1 MPVLSIPTPELESHV
16 FYPAI
21 KQACHKFLYDLN
33 LQDIVGKNIF
43 IETGF
48 SQPKNYNDG
57 KHNVK
62 LNINKLRVQAE
73 INTNPQSLKWDN
85 ISFKHFLSQGISHTT
100 KNRDYQTIFYDPTCN
115 IRLQE
120 MYLPTYISLNCTLTI
135 LDRNQAYQIP
145 SMIYRHY
152 PPNIPT
158 MDHISY
164 DYPIPKPTIALIYT
178 LYKLK
183 RFNKPNSFR
192 TWLDMCSGRNTQFA
206 INRVA
211 TKEELVTKKILIDC
225 LYMVDYQD
233 NKPNEIIINRSPT
246 QYDFNFTIHI
256 QFTRPDLIIMD
267 YPIVLDNRLLPGEL
281 IPDHLHRNEPIPN
294 LIGPFPDNITNTYVD
309 IFDHKRTKPVLVKFP
324 DYDDWNIPFDSHL
337 YKNKFRPWF
346 SCIFTMDE
354 DSEYTELPIGGI
366 LDEELGYQLHPM
378 VKEILKKQGEL
389 SFNDDSLFN
398 ITIFNDDIPV
408 EKTYLSID
416 DELTIKVK
424 CIDPTKIR
432 RLVISELT
440 DFKHLN
446 KVFDEP
452 IVKTVEIYP
461 DTNNPTNPDVPEQ
474 PTVPPIKKTVITTLY
489 DEILEIVNKYTPI
502 PEETTNANPDIQE
515 FPEVLCSPITK
526 VEEPVIPLAIEQI
539 SPTPRKRIGGTKYGT
554 SNEGWSQKTT
564 IITKR
569 SS

>member
-1 MPVLSIPTPELESHV
+1 MPVLSIATPELESHV

-73 INTNPQSLKWDN
+73 INTNPQSLKWDS

-115 IRLQE
+115 IRIQE
-120 MYLPTYISLNCTLTI
+120 MSLPTYISLNCTLSI
-135 LDRNQAYQIP
+135 LDRNQAYQVP

-164 DYPIPKPTIALIYT
+164 DYPIPKPTIALVYT

-192 TWLDMCSGRNTQFA
+192 TWLEMCSGNNTQFA

-211 TKEELVTKKILIDC
+211 TKEELVTKRILIDS

-233 NKPNEIIINRSPT
+233 NKPNEIVINRSPT
-246 QYDFNFTIHI
+246 QYDFNFTIHL
-256 QFTRPDLIIMD
+256 QFSRPDLIIMD

-294 LIGPFPDNITNTYVD
+294 LIGPYPDNITNEYVD
-309 IFDHKRTKPVLVKFP
+309 KYDHGRTKPVMIKFP
-324 DYDDWNIPFDSHL
+324 DYDDWEIPTDCYL
-337 YKNKFRPWF
+337 YTNNRYRPWF

-354 DSEYTELPIGGI
+354 DSEYTELPIGGL

-378 VKEILKKQGEL
+378 VKDILKMQGKL
-389 SFNDDSLFN
+389 SFDDNSLFN

-408 EKTYLSID
+408 EKTYLQID
-416 DELTIKVK
+416 ENLTIKVK
-424 CIDPTKIR
+424 CVDPAKTR
-432 RLVISELT
+432 RLVISELLN
-440 DFKHLN
+440 FKYLGPEFTILQP
-446 KVFDEP
+446 K
-452 IVKTVEIYP
+452 IVEIEP
-461 DTNNPTNPDVPEQ
+461 N
-474 PTVPPIKKTVITTLY
+474 IKKTITTTLY
-489 DEILEIVNKYTPI
+489 KEIVEVVKQYM
-502 PEETTNANPDIQE
+502 PEKTNTDISNPDIQDIPLTPGTYVTK
-515 FPEVLCSPITK
+515 PEEVNIPISIEQTSPTI
-526 VEEPVIPLAIEQI
+526 EPV
-539 SPTPRKRIGGTKYGT
+539 IGGTKDGI
-554 SNEGWSQKTT
+554 SDEIWRQEAT
-564 IITKR
+564 IIAKR
-569 SS
+569 RS